1 MGRGAG
7 LARVGPDAG
16 LASMSA
22 AAAIRASSVDD
33 VIAAVRDAGAH
44 ATPLRVAGAGH
55 WLDAGHPVA
64 ADATTLDVSA
74 IRGIVEY
81 TPGDLTLTARAG
93 TTLAELDRA
102 TAKHGQWCPLQPWGS
117 DDGTLGATFATATA
131 GPCSAALGLPRDL
144 ALGVEFVDGRGELV
158 RGGGRVVKNVA
169 GFDLTRLLV
178 GSWGSLG
185 VITEVSM
192 RLRARAA
199 VDETWVVAIDALDE
213 RTLGRIDAL
222 RAGDAAPLALELV
235 NAALAAHLG
244 LPAGIHLLAR
254 IGGNA
259 AFVAAARVD
268 VAAVGPATA
277 HDPSLWQRLRAAEP
291 PGGVTIRAST
301 RQSQWTELAEW
312 MATGGGRGNGA
323 SPTAMIH
330 LSIARAVLRLIAPA
344 AGRDD
349 GFAIAVP
356 APNRIQERP
365 AMHDWRGSDPTGT
378 FRSTAAVAL
387 AARVHLAFDP
397 HHILNPGI
405 LG

>member
-1 MGRGAG
+1 MGGGAG
-7 LARVGPDAG
+7 VAARRGNAG
-16 LASMSA
+16 LDSMTLA
-22 AAAIRASSVDD
+22 PAIRAGSVDD

-44 ATPLRVAGAGH
+44 ATPLRVVGAGQ

-64 ADATTLDVSA
+64 AHATMLDVSA
-74 IRGIVEY
+74 VRGIVEY

-93 TTLAELDRA
+93 TTLAELDDA
-102 TAKHGQWCPLQPWGS
+102 TTAHGQWCPLQAWGP

-185 VITEVSM
+185 VITEVSV
-192 RLRARAA
+192 RLRARPA
-199 VDETWVVAIDALDE
+199 VDETWAVAIDALDE
-213 RTLGRIDAL
+213 RALARIDAL
-222 RAGDAAPLALELV
+222 RAGDAAPLALELL

-244 LPAGIHLLAR
+244 LPARMHVLTR

-259 AFVAAARVD
+259 AFVAAARLA

-277 HDPSLWQRLRAAEP
+277 HDPSLWLRLRAAEP
-291 PGGVTIRAST
+291 PGWVTIRAST
-301 RQSQWTELAEW
+301 RRSQWTELAEW
-312 MATGGGRGNGA
+312 MATGGGRGNGGA
-323 SPTAMIH
+323 PTAMVH

-349 GFAIAVP
+349 GFTIAVP
-356 APNRIQERP
+356 APTRIQERP

-378 FRSTAAVAL
+378 FRSTAALAL
-387 AARVHLAFDP
+387 AARVHQAFDP
-397 HHILNPGI
+397 HRILNPGI